1 MRLDNTREKD
11 FEGIGVNTREIVTEL
26 PSVLGGFDLTDQA
39 RFAEGT
45 PYGLFARLRAEV
57 PVLLHPPGHTADGES
72 FWVLTKHEDIAAV
85 AADPSFSAEGGGGR
99 AGGGNHLDDLPM
111 GVIPGVMIAMMD
123 NPRHDVIRRLLE
135 PSVTGRAVAALRGDL
150 RAMSD
155 ELVAP
160 FVGAGPVNIVDE
172 VSHPFAVQAMAVVLG
187 VPKDDWGRLR
197 DWSHHALGF
206 LNRRTGEADAK
217 SAEIFGAMRE
227 YFSRLLAAKRVA
239 PGPDLGSILAA
250 GELPPTPG
258 QAPLSDAEREV
269 NANVLMITGLEQ
281 PRNTIAGAV
290 LAFAEHPD
298 QWRLLREHRELMP
311 SAIEEVLRWN
321 PPNPYN
327 RRTATRDVELR
338 GTRIRAGEKVT
349 LWWPSANRDEAVFAD
364 PDTFDIRRDPNPHL
378 SFGHGAHFCLGDEV
392 GKLEIELALESLL
405 DRVREIRPAGPVV
418 WGASN
423 KHTIP
428 LDVPVELVPE

>member
-1 MRLDNTREKD
+1 MNA
-11 FEGIGVNTREIVTEL
+11 REIVDGL
-26 PSVLGGFDLTDQA
+26 PPVLGGFDLTDQT

-45 PYGLFARLRAEV
+45 PYELFARLRVAA
-57 PVLLHPPGHTADGES
+57 PVLWHPPGRSADGES
-72 FWVLTKHEDIAAV
+72 FWVLTRHEDIAAV
-85 AADPSFSAEGGGGR
+85 AADPVFSAEGGGGR

-123 NPRHDVIRRLLE
+123 DPRHDVIRRLLA
-135 PSVTGRAVAALRGDL
+135 PSVTGRAVTALRGDL
-150 RAMSD
+150 RAMAN

-160 FVGAGPVNIVDE
+160 FVGAGPVNFVDD
-172 VSHPFAVQAMAVVLG
+172 VSHPFAVQAMAVLLG
-187 VPKDDWGRLR
+187 VPEADWGRLR

-227 YFSRLLAAKRVA
+227 YFGGLLAAKRAA
-239 PGPDLGSILAA
+239 PGPDLGSVLAA
-250 GELPPTPG
+250 GDPPPG
-258 QAPLSDAEREV
+258 QPPLSDAEREV
-269 NANVLMITGLEQ
+269 NANVLMVTGLEQ

-290 LAFAEHPD
+290 RAFAEHPD
-298 QWRLLREHRELMP
+298 QWRLLREHRELLP

-327 RRTATRDVELR
+327 RRTATRDVVLR
-338 GTRIRAGEKVT
+338 GNLIRAGQKVT
-349 LWWPSANRDEAVFAD
+349 LWWPSANRDEAVFTD

-392 GKLEIELALESLL
+392 GKLEIALVLEALL

-428 LDVPVELVPE
+428 LDVPVELLPE